1 MESATEN
8 NRPTGLVPRWVRVKT
23 CGKSARS
30 AVAILPDGQTLLGAR
45 QNRHVSVSLFRL
57 NMRVC
62 RLDR

>member
-8 NRPTGLVPRWVRVKT
+8 NRPIFFFENRVRVKT

-30 AVAILPDGQTLLGAR
+30 VVAILFDGQTLPGAR